1 MRIVAKIEL
10 KGNRQ
15 KKIVKVS
22 DPYKQDYSWKYI
34 YTINIL

>member
-15 KKIVKVS
+15 KKIVKVT
-22 DPYKQDYSWKYI
+22 DPFSEQL
-34 YTINIL
+34 T